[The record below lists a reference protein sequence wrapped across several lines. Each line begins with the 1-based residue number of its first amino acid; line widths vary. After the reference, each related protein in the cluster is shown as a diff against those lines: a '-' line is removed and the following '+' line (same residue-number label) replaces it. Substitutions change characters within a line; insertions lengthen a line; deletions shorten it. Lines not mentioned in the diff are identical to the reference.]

1 MALAATGE
9 GGGTAAPALADPPAD
24 ATTMAVLST
33 GQTLT
38 DSIDP
43 TGDADWYAID
53 VVAGR
58 SYVITLS
65 GRDGG
70 GGTLADPLLRLL
82 DGAGTVL
89 RSDDDSG
96 TGLDARLSFTATATE
111 RLYVSAQAASASRT
125 GSYSL
130 SMVRAADDDHGA
142 VPATAGSLSIGGTQA
157 GALEITGDEDWYAV
171 DLVAGA
177 RYRFTLSGRDGGG
190 GTLSDPLLRL
200 LEGDGVE
207 LAADDDG
214 GTGLGSQLTFT
225 ATRTGRYYLSAQA
238 ATDVE
243 TGSYRLS
250 AVRIDPNPVDP
261 PGPTGGTP
269 SDPLFA
275 SQWHLSGPWG
285 LNLRPVWADY
295 TGAGVTVGLLDQGV
309 DGDLRDLDGNLL
321 PRLSRV
327 AATGA
332 AGGGP
337 VTALDSHG
345 TAVAGVIA
353 AERNG
358 VDGVGVA
365 YNARLVSFYDPLEGT
380 LTDFAATAARTF
392 RDAIGT
398 VDVLNNSWGL
408 GNFFLSTPSRAFLDN
423 FNSTPFA
430 AAGAALARLAAEG
443 RGGLG
448 TVVVQA
454 AGNTAFYGDDTNLH
468 NFQNSRHVI
477 TVAATDAA
485 GKLAGFSTRGAS
497 VLVAA
502 PGVNILTTD
511 RSDGA
516 GYGDGETASLSGTS
530 LAAPAV
536 SGVVALMLEANPNLG
551 YRDVQ
556 QILALS
562 ARQTDTGNSSGW
574 QWTGAGNWNGGGL
587 HYSEGFGYGLVDA
600 RAAVRLSETWQ
611 GQRTEANLTVLA
623 GGTALP
629 AAIAIPD
636 NDAAGI
642 HSTLHLSGD
651 LSIERVEV
659 DLALDHP
666 WIGDLVVTLT
676 SPTGTV
682 TTLVDRPGLGR
693 LTDYGSSQDN
703 VRFTFGV
710 AGLLGEE
717 AAGDWTLS
725 ISDRD
730 GGLTGSL
737 VGWTL
742 RAYGATGT
750 ADDSYIITDE
760 FAALA
765 ATDPSRTLINDR
777 DGGVDTLNAA
787 ALTGAVDLDLG
798 LGGGSIAGVRV
809 GFTPGGIE
817 RAIGGDASDR
827 LVAGTLSTT
836 LIGARGDDTL
846 TGGTGDD
853 ILSGGPGSDRI
864 QGGRGTD
871 IALFD
876 TASNAVTLTLAG
888 DAVTVTGADGAD
900 LLTGVEVLV
909 FHDRALFLAPSA
921 ASLYDEAW
929 YLARYPDVA
938 AAITAG
944 TYASG
949 RDHWLVHGMAEG
961 RSPSLLFDSA
971 WYLAHNPD
979 VASAVAA
986 GSTTAYGHFQDFG
999 MAEGRAGSTLF
1010 DPAAYLAANPD
1021 VAAARMPALA
1031 HYLTFGQREGR
1042 AAPVDWDYFG

>member
-1 MALAATGE
+1 MAWAATGE
-9 GGGTAAPALADPPAD
+9 GQEKAAAAAPADPPAD
-24 ATTMAVLST
+24 ATTGAVLVAD
-33 GQTLT
+33 QTLT
-38 DSIDP
+38 GSIDP
-43 TGDADWYAID
+43 TGDADWYAVD

-70 GGTLADPLLRLL
+70 GGTLPDPLLRLL
-82 DGAGTVL
+82 DGAGTTL
-89 RSDDDSG
+89 RSDDDG
-96 TGLDARLSFTATATE
+96 GAGLDARLSFTATLTE
-111 RLYVSAQAASASRT
+111 RLYISAQAAAGRT

-142 VPATAGSLSIGGTQA
+142 TPATAGSLDIGGAQSGT
-157 GALEITGDEDWYAV
+157 LEITGDADWYAV
-171 DLVAGA
+171 DLVAGM
-177 RYRFTLSGRDGGG
+177 RYRFFLSGRDGGG

-200 LEGDGVE
+200 LDADGAA
-207 LAADDDG
+207 LASDDDG
-214 GTGLGSQLTFT
+214 GTGLDSLLTIT
-225 ATRTGRYYLSAQA
+225 ATRTGRFYLSAQG
-238 ATDVE
+238 ATDSE
-243 TGSYRLS
+243 TGLYRLS
-250 AVRIDPNPVDP
+250 AQRIDPNPVDP
-261 PGPTGGTP
+261 PGPTGGIP
-269 SDPLFA
+269 SDPLYA
-275 SQWHLSGPWG
+275 RQWHLSGTWG
-285 LNLRPVWADY
+285 LNLLPVWADY

-309 DGDLRDLDGNLL
+309 DGDLRDLDGNLVTS
-321 PRLSRV
+321 LSRV

-332 AGGGP
+332 RGGAP
-337 VTALDSHG
+337 VTAADNHG

-365 YNARLVSFYDPLEGT
+365 YNAHLVSFYDPLEGS
-380 LTDFAATAARTF
+380 LVDFAATAARAF
-392 RDAIGT
+392 LDAIGT

-423 FNSTPFA
+423 FNSAPFA
-430 AAGAALARLAAEG
+430 QAGAALSRLAAEG
-443 RGGLG
+443 RDGLG

-477 TVAATDAA
+477 TVAATDAT
-485 GKLAGFSTRGAS
+485 GRLAGFSTRGAS

-502 PGVNILTTD
+502 PGVGILTTD
-511 RSDGA
+511 RGDGA

-536 SGVVALMLEANPNLG
+536 SGVVALMLEANPHLG

-562 ARQTDTGNSSGW
+562 ARQADAGSSTW
-574 QWTGAGNWNGGGL
+574 QWTGADHWNGGGL
-587 HYSEGFGYGLVDA
+587 HYSEGLGYGLVDA
-600 RAAVRLSETWQ
+600 RAAVRLAESWQ
-611 GQRTEANLTVLA
+611 GQRTEANLATVSGSATLA
-623 GGTALP
+623 TP
-629 AAIAIPD
+629 IAIPD
-636 NDAAGI
+636 NDPAGI

-651 LSIERVEV
+651 LSVERVEV
-659 DLALDHP
+659 DLAIDHP
-666 WIGDLVVTLT
+666 WIGDLLVTLT
-676 SPTGTV
+676 SPAGTV

-710 AGLLGEE
+710 AGLLGEA

-730 GGLTGSL
+730 GNLTGSL

-742 RAYGATGT
+742 RAYGEKGT
-750 ADDSYIITDE
+750 EDDSYIFTDE

-765 ATDPSRTLINDR
+765 AADPARTLIDDR
-777 DGGVDTLNAA
+777 DGGQDTLNAA

-798 LGGGSIAGVRV
+798 LGGGTIAGVRV

-817 RAIGGDASDR
+817 RAIGGDGADR
-827 LVAGTLSTT
+827 LVAGASSATLT
-836 LIGARGDDTL
+836 GARGDDTL
-846 TGGTGDD
+846 IGGAGDD
-853 ILSGGPGSDRI
+853 ILSGGPGSDHI

-871 IALFD
+871 MALFD
-876 TASNAVTLTLAG
+876 TMSTAVTLTLAG
-888 DAVTVTGADGAD
+888 DAVTVTGADGSD
-900 LLTGVEVLV
+900 RLTGVEVLV
-909 FHDRALFLAPSA
+909 FHDRALFLAPAS

-938 AAITAG
+938 DAVTAG

-949 RDHWLVHGMAEG
+949 RDHWLSHGEAEG
-961 RSPSLLFDSA
+961 RSPSLLFDST
-971 WYLAHNPD
+971 WYLARNPD
-979 VASAVAA
+979 VAAAVAA
-986 GSTTAYGHFQDFG
+986 GITDAYSHFLSFG
-999 MAEGRAGSTLF
+999 MAEGRAGSALF
-1010 DPAAYLAANPD
+1010 DPASYLAANPD
-1021 VAAARMPALA
+1021 VAAAGMPALA
-1031 HYLTFGQREGR
+1031 HYLAFGLREGR